1 MFFDDNRLQ
10 FFKPLTSKYREQ
22 VAQCLKLLY
31 LRQYS
36 ASADYG
42 QSLKREQVVEL
53 FEEALARSQAPV
65 FEDQPDVQEQRF
77 RSHREQA
84 AWVLKA
90 LIEAGWIEKQVDNAT
105 FQSSY
110 PFSRMGRLFTQ
121 ALCDADN
128 TQLRTR
134 HRNTRN
140 TLNALEA
147 FASRGEIYDLLDAF
161 DYSERIITDF
171 SDIIAELEDL
181 KRALVKEVE
190 AKQLVHEASDH
201 FFDYMENRFQPDIAV
216 RLSADSVEKHRDE
229 INRVIAGIRRKN
241 KAFKQQAEAKLR
253 QSAPQLCQSEQ
264 SYLWYVLDTIDLRMR
279 NAAEKMLPALRSAL
293 HGFTKRAD
301 IVIRQLSFLSA
312 QESDALVE
320 VCRELADLNENDY
333 NTRLT
338 HAADG
343 MSGLRLRLLD
353 PRYVKLHERRKKTA
367 VDTRIEDAR
376 EIDLDARKELM
387 IQQLLDQAFVFN
399 REHLQ
404 NYMVAAM
411 KHGSAVHTRDLPID
425 NARDLLALA
434 HVIELGSINNLDSN
448 LTFEIT
454 HQGQREN
461 FSDYYKQSDEFS
473 IELIVTENSAQE
485 NIDQQR
491 AR

>member
-1 MFFDDNRLQ
+1 MFFNDDRLQ

-22 VAQCLKLLY
+22 VVQCLQLLY

-42 QSLKREQVVEL
+42 LSLKREQVVEL

-65 FEDQPDVQEQRF
+65 LDDQSDTQEQRF
-77 RSHREQA
+77 RNHREQA
-84 AWVLKA
+84 GWVLKA
-90 LIEAGWIEKQVDNAT
+90 LLEAGWIEKQVDNAT

-181 KRALVKEVE
+181 KRELVKEVE
-190 AKQLVHEASDH
+190 AQQLVHEASDH

-216 RLSADSVEKHRDE
+216 RLSADSVEKHRDD
-229 INRVIAGIRRKN
+229 IHRVVSTIRRKN
-241 KAFKQQAEAKLR
+241 KDFKQRAEAALR

-264 SYLWYVLDTIDLRMR
+264 SYLWYVLDTIETRMR
-279 NAAEKMLPALRSAL
+279 NAADIMLPALRRAL

-312 QESDALVE
+312 QESDTLVE
-320 VCRELADLNENDY
+320 VCRELADLSDDDY
-333 NTRLT
+333 NARL
-338 HAADG
+338 HCASDA
-343 MSGLRLRLLD
+343 MASMRLRFVD
-353 PRYVKLHERRKKTA
+353 PRHIKLHERRRKSI
-367 VDTRIEDAR
+367 VDTRIEDIR
-376 EIDLDARKELM
+376 DIDLGARKELM

-399 REHLQ
+399 RENLQ
-404 NYMVAAM
+404 RYMVAAM
-411 KHGSAVHTRDLPID
+411 KNGGTVNTRDLPVE
-425 NARDLLALA
+425 NAKDLLALA

-448 LTFEIT
+448 LKFEIQ
-454 HQGQREN
+454 HLGQRKA
-461 FSDYYKQSDEFS
+461 FSDYYQQSDEFS
-473 IELIVTENSAQE
+473 IQLVEQADEQETITETAK
-485 NIDQQR
+485 
-491 AR
+491 